1 MFENACLFT
10 VHHMENDVTFIRISR
25 LNRWG
30 SEYYLLSDQLRD
42 TISEQY
48 RTCFQDGFSFLNIG
62 SKQENGDRQCSAT
75 RTNHTFHFQLP
86 ENAVDFLRH
95 GSGSRSFLCYDRIA
109 YPKMNFS
116 QAQPT
121 LKKIAENPEA
131 RRALCKALTNSFQWP
146 DTREDHEIRFYPD
159 GGLNFFWREFYGDRP
174 AMCGG
179 LIYSE
184 YNGRSEYSVHT

>member
-30 SEYYLLSDQLRD
+30 GEYYLLSDQLRD
-42 TISEQY
+42 TISDQY

-62 SKQENGDRQCSAT
+62 SRQENGGRQCSAT

-86 ENAVDFLRH
+86 EKAVDFLRH

-116 QAQPT
+116 QAQST
-121 LKKIAENPEA
+121 LKKITENPEA
-131 RRALCKALTNSFQWP
+131 RRALCKALKTSFQWP